1 MWLDWLVFCDC
12 GFQSVCPLM
21 EKHKRLMKAS
31 WWDRLPEGIMGL
43 VLIGRAMLS
52 KSLIQFSVHGW
63 SCVSSLPHSS
73 TLAWKIPGMGEPGGL
88 LSMGSNRVRHDWS
101 DLAAVAA
108 ANCGGGNEDNG
119 DFLQKVPC
127 MYCYTQCPQPWS
139 RPPVTHT
146 FARDSQ
152 TPTGKSPVGSLS
164 LSPGSWCTR
173 TCCALQK
180 SISQSYVSSGSSMVG
195 LMATSSNGNKIWKI
209 VY

>member
-1 MWLDWLVFCDC
+1 MIEIRVLHSSNFVLLVNYSNTVRSSPWCIYFH
-12 GFQSVCPLM
+12 FFSFMQFLFFSL
-21 EKHKRLMKAS
+21 EKAVA
-31 WWDRLPEGIMGL
+31 PY
-43 VLIGRAMLS
+43 
-52 KSLIQFSVHGW
+52 
-63 SCVSSLPHSS
+63 SS

-88 LSMGSNRVRHDWS
+88 PSMGSNRVRHDWS

-195 LMATSSNGNKIWKI
+195 LMATWCSRCSRCSSWF
-209 VY
+209 